1 MKNTEYDKI
10 SKDLILYY
18 ADDFMKFN
26 RNHRCMWLNQSLAI
40 DANQNYVTCCEL
52 PRNHHNR
59 TFGNV
64 KDLSK
69 SEVNKL
75 KVSQDVCK
83 ECNKEGIT
91 FWMNNILGYDDF
103 YINGVF
109 LK

>member
-1 MKNTEYDKI
+1 
-10 SKDLILYY
+10 
-18 ADDFMKFN
+18 
-26 RNHRCMWLNQSLAI
+26 MWFNQSLAI
-40 DANQNYVTCCEL
+40 DTNQNYVTCCSL
-52 PRNHHNR
+52 PKNHKNYS
-59 TFGNV
+59 FGNV
-64 KDLSK
+64 KELSK

-83 ECNKEGIT
+83 ECNKAGIT